1 VASVPTTYSPLI
13 FGGIINS
20 YVQGGGPTTGVYF
33 TFGLGISNQ
42 YNGPITGT
50 NLINVPLIMP
60 VQFSSSNSAANP
72 TTQPNDIYVRVP
84 GSGPRTIRA
93 LRWSIEY
100 SIESATVTPLPAFIG
115 LWTGPNPSDDVTPP
129 VITRSTLF
137 QQFPFGSNAS
147 KFQQGANLVPSDAVT
162 VNGGDYISIALVISG
177 SPDINLIYVSGSV
190 EISNST

>member
-1 VASVPTTYSPLI
+1 
-13 FGGIINS
+13 
-20 YVQGGGPTTGVYF
+20 
-33 TFGLGISNQ
+33 LGISNQ

-50 NLINVPLIMP
+50 NLINLPLIMP
-60 VQFSSSNSAANP
+60 VQFSSSSSVANP

-100 SIESATVTPLPAFIG
+100 SIESATVTPIPGALIG

-129 VITRSTLF
+129 VLRRSSLF
-137 QQFPFGSNAS
+137 QQFGFGSNAS